1 MSAAPHRDA
10 PRRSVTTR
18 LLRAMAEVE
27 KRRSQLAEA
36 LDVVSRIE
44 PTRLVFVQGEKQ
56 FLGTLGTQA
65 ALLRDTVA
73 GLDKIPSKRVEPTVE
88 RLEALLRIPEWSL
101 LDGLLEQLRRS
112 DDEVAQTIAELKSA
126 YGPWPQRAGRLSQA
140 LAAAQEAG
148 AVEVETTRRARK
160 VITLI
165 QQAEQDQRSGNYG
178 GLSVRLA
185 RIRRHLEDVG
195 TDGLDAAAEHLLAE
209 LEEARDKAAPLG
221 DRADL
226 VLMQGPEGVDGVID
240 YRLLLRVPAVDL
252 PQEVNLTSQSVLV
265 KRDRDEVLH
274 IIKRITAA
282 VDSGIRRAHAPAT
295 SPADTAAS
303 PASPNTRRFDLGG
316 NADPDGVDLGVELRD
331 IGRLMYSLLVPDS
344 MQRLISDARSSL
356 TLATNDME
364 MPWELLHD
372 GTDFLCL
379 ERSMARMPLG
389 GTLPRRRR
397 EQAGA
402 GSGETLR
409 VLVVAADPF
418 PDRPLPGAAM
428 EAVEIK
434 RRLEERFGPAVK
446 VRMLTGEDATGWNLN
461 RELRSGEHHVI
472 HYAGHALFDPD
483 NAERSALLLAGGERY
498 FAQKI
503 QRILEGRPV
512 VVINAC
518 DSGQTRNQ
526 PGASVVTSYL
536 AEENHGLASAFIYG
550 GAAACVG
557 ALWPVYDDTAV
568 DLAVNFYDHFLSGG
582 RVGEALRVARAS
594 SVRDSPDR
602 VTWASYALFGDP
614 TFSLPIVPV
623 SS

>member
-1 MSAAPHRDA
+1 LSPASRSGGRPSAVVA
-10 PRRSVTTR
+10 R
-18 LLRAMAEVE
+18 LLRAVAAVE
-27 KRRSQLAEA
+27 TRRSQLREA
-36 LDVVSRIE
+36 LDVVTRIE
-44 PTRLVFVQGEKQ
+44 PTRLVFVNGERQ
-56 FLGTLGTQA
+56 FLRTLELQA
-65 ALLRDTVA
+65 EQLGQVIAD
-73 GLDKIPSKRVEPTVE
+73 LDEVPPGPLEPVVV
-88 RLEALLRIPEWSL
+88 RLEELLGIPEWSL
-101 LDGLLEQLRRS
+101 LEPLLEQLKGS
-112 DDEVAQTIAELKSA
+112 YQQVTASITDLKSA
-126 YGPWPQRAGRLSQA
+126 YGPWPQRAGRLVQA
-140 LAAAQEAG
+140 LAGAQEAG
-148 AVEVETTRRARK
+148 AVEVESTRAARK
-160 VITLI
+160 IITLV
-165 QQAEQDQRSGNYG
+165 QQAEQDEKSGNYG

-185 RIRRHLEDVG
+185 RIERHLSDSAG
-195 TDGLDAAAEHLLAE
+195 GGDGPAAAAEHLLAQ
-209 LEEARDKAAPLG
+209 LEQARDRAAPLR

-226 VLMQGPEGVDGVID
+226 VLMQGPEGQDGVID

-265 KRDRDEVLH
+265 KKDRDEVLR
-274 IIKRITAA
+274 IIERITAA
-282 VDSGIRRAHAPAT
+282 VDSGIRRAHGPSA
-295 SPADTAAS
+295 TAA
-303 PASPNTRRFDLGG
+303 PTPTETPTRRFDLGG
-316 NADPDGVDLGVELRD
+316 SADPDAIDVSTELRD
-331 IGRLMYSLLVPDS
+331 IGRLMYSLLVPDA

-372 GTDFLCL
+372 GTEFLCL

-397 EQAGA
+397 ERAGA

-409 VLVVAADPF
+409 VLVVAADSM
-418 PDRPLPGAAM
+418 PDQPLPGVAK
-428 EAVEIK
+428 EAEQIT

-446 VRMLTGEDATGWNLN
+446 VRMLVGDDATGGNLN

-472 HYAGHALFDPD
+472 HYAGHALFDKANP
-483 NAERSALLLAGGERY
+483 ERSALVLAGQERY

-512 VVINAC
+512 VMINAC

-526 PGASVVTSYL
+526 PGSSVVTSYL

-582 RVGEALRVARAS
+582 RVGEALRTARER
-594 SVRDSPDR
+594 SVKDSPDR

-614 TFSLPIVPV
+614 TFSLPIAPV
-623 SS
+623 TT

>member
-1 MSAAPHRDA
+1 MTTAPM
-10 PRRSVTTR
+10 PGGRRPSVIAR
-18 LLRAMAEVE
+18 LLRAVADAE
-27 KRRSQLAEA
+27 KRRALLAEA
-36 LDVVSRIE
+36 LDIVTRIE
-44 PTRLVFVQGEKQ
+44 PARLVFVQGEKQ
-56 FLGTLGTQA
+56 FLGTLDIQATLLREIVA
-65 ALLRDTVA
+65 ALDQA
-73 GLDKIPSKRVEPTVE
+73 PSTNLEPTVE
-88 RLEALLRIPEWSL
+88 RLEALLSIPEWSFL
-101 LDGLLEQLRRS
+101 EGLVEQLRRS
-112 DDEVAQTIAELKSA
+112 DEQVSETIAQLTSA
-126 YGPWPQRAGRLSQA
+126 YGPWPQRAGRLSHA

-148 AVEVETTRRARK
+148 AVEIETTRRARK

-165 QQAEQDQRSGNYG
+165 QQAEQDMKSGNYG

-185 RIRRHLEDVG
+185 RIERHLGD
-195 TDGLDAAAEHLLAE
+195 DGGGPDAAADRLLAE
-209 LEEARDKAAPLG
+209 LDNARAEAAPLG

-226 VLMQGPEGVDGVID
+226 VLMQGPVGIHGVID

-265 KRDRDEVLH
+265 KRDREEVLH

-282 VDSGIRRAHAPAT
+282 VDGGIRRAHDPGAADAAAPST
-295 SPADTAAS
+295 TPG
-303 PASPNTRRFDLGG
+303 TRRFDLGG
-316 NADPDGVDLGVELRD
+316 SADPEAVDLGLELRD
-331 IGRLMYSLLVPDS
+331 IGRLMYSLLVPDA

-372 GTDFLCL
+372 GTEFLCL

-418 PDRPLPGAAM
+418 PRRPLPGVRR
-428 EAVEIK
+428 EAEEIK
-434 RRLEERFGPAVK
+434 RRLEDRFGPAVK
-446 VRMLTGEDATGWNLN
+446 VRMLVGDDATGWNLN
-461 RELRSGEHHVI
+461 RELRSGEYHVI
-472 HYAGHALFDPD
+472 HYAGHALF
-483 NAERSALLLAGGERY
+483 NAGNPERSALLLARGERY

-512 VVINAC
+512 VMINAC
-518 DSGQTRNQ
+518 DSGRTKNQ
-526 PGASVVTSYL
+526 SGGSVVTSYL

-582 RVGEALRVARAS
+582 RVGEALRKARKC
-594 SVRDSPDR
+594 SVQDSPDR

-623 SS
+623 ST